1 MAKFESRYRSLSF
14 YVDGERYEFRDG
26 FFETDDPKVKF
37 ALGQLID
44 VNRIKA
50 DDAPAK
56 EPIHEKVEKAEQV
69 VEAVDADPAPAPKP
83 KASRRKTSTKE

>member
-26 FFETDDPKVKF
+26 FFETDDPKVSF
-37 ALGQLID
+37 ALSQLID

-56 EPIHEKVEKAEQV
+56 APIHEKVEKTEQA
-69 VEAVDADPAPAPKP
+69 VEAVDPAPAPKP
-83 KASRRKTSTKE
+83 KATRRKASTKE

>member
-26 FFETDDPKVKF
+26 FFETDDPKVSF
-37 ALGQLID
+37 ALSQLID

-50 DDAPAK
+50 DDAPIKA
-56 EPIHEKVEKAEQV
+56 PIHEKVEKA
-69 VEAVDADPAPAPKP
+69 VEAVDADPTPTPKP
-83 KASRRKTSTKE
+83 KATRRKASTKE

>member
-26 FFETDDPKVKF
+26 FFETDDPKVSF
-37 ALGQLID
+37 ALSQLID

-50 DDAPAK
+50 DEAEATA
-56 EPIHEKVEKAEQV
+56 PIHEKVEKAAEAEQA
-69 VEAVDADPAPAPKP
+69 EAPKAPAKP
-83 KASRRKTSTKE
+83 KAPSRRKASTKE